1 MDFKKTVNSEADE
14 KYINI
19 INGTTPSPYK
29 QKPIINNQEKYKE
42 NRKNFYDRLKAEK
55 IKLNNAETTVRENV
69 FRRARK
75 ESQIK
80 DERANRKIKRRLI
93 KKGKKRNEKIK

>member
-29 QKPIINNQEKYKE
+29 QKPIINNQEK
-42 NRKNFYDRLKAEK
+42 
-55 IKLNNAETTVRENV
+55 
-69 FRRARK
+69 
-75 ESQIK
+75 S
-80 DERANRKIKRRLI
+80 
-93 KKGKKRNEKIK
+93 RNI